1 MAKPQP
7 PESRVAFIAL
17 KRSFRRW
24 RVARAIHAARE
35 KGHGLYFTEWQ
46 SSPAS
51 AEVLAHDVT
60 QWCRET
66 VARCRRPNGIDHFD
80 LTLTIHS
87 SGGPRTQRM
96 AFLRPGQLYDETVVP
111 AALTAALASLALGEP
126 ESTVRVA
133 AALLSWGDV
142 AYASMS

>member
-1 MAKPQP
+1 MALAIIRQ
-7 PESRVAFIAL
+7 
-17 KRSFRRW
+17 SFRRW

-46 SSPAS
+46 GSPKA
-51 AEVLAHDVT
+51 AELISNDVT
-60 QWCRET
+60 QWCRDT
-66 VARCRRPNGIDHFD
+66 IALCRRPMGIDHFD
-80 LTLTIHS
+80 LTLTVHG
-87 SGGPRTQRM
+87 SGVPHTQRL
-96 AFLRPGQLYDETVVP
+96 AFLRPGQLYDESVP
-111 AALTAALASLALGEP
+111 AALAAALTALAVGNP

>member
-1 MAKPQP
+1 MRTLILAV
-7 PESRVAFIAL
+7 SATAL
-17 KRSFRRW
+17 AVPVTFALPTEEAQAQRRYYRDGYYTGPTW
-24 RVARAIHAARE
+24 RDRQGR
-35 KGHGLYFTEWQ
+35 Y
-46 SSPAS
+46 
-51 AEVLAHDVT
+51 
-60 QWCRET
+60 
-66 VARCRRPNGIDHFD
+66 RCRRPNGIDHFD

-111 AALTAALASLALGEP
+111 AALTAALASLALGDP